1 MVAFWLLLCLASSG
15 SSVHALSSTNTN
27 TNKNIQRVTVF
38 GGTGFVGSRVCQA
51 LVEDYN
57 NLQVTSVSQS
67 GVIPQEYIG
76 QDWTNSVTW
85 NQATLGTDDANHIQA
100 AANFPQAVISCV
112 GAIGTNPTALRQGNG
127 AANVA
132 AFQASASAAAD
143 NDQGGLQRAVLIGV
157 SADVADLPGTF
168 GIPDFVASYVQGK
181 QEAAAAA
188 LEAVNGDTTKCTV
201 IQPSFIYGGSSFGIA
216 PPRVTT
222 EYGSAVEQVLSWPI
236 VTTVADLLPPGLV
249 KVALRPPVSVTAVAK
264 ACAAAAVGDCT
275 ESVIDGTAAIKALT
289 NDPPATGFSDA
300 IKVLQEQAAKAWE
313 WSKVNVPKALQQG
326 QEILQEFQDKQPKK

>member
-1 MVAFWLLLCLASSG
+1 MVALLWLASSG
-15 SSVHALSSTNTN
+15 SSVHALSTPNTNTN

-57 NLQVTSVSQS
+57 NLVVTSVSSS

-85 NQATLGTDDANHIQA
+85 KQATLGTDDATHIQA
-100 AANFPQAVISCV
+100 AANSPQAVISCV
-112 GAIGTNPTALRQGNG
+112 GAIGTNPTTLVQGNG

-132 AFQASASAAAD
+132 AFQASAAAAE
-143 NDQGGLQRAVLIGV
+143 DQGGLQRAVLVGV
-157 SADVADLPGTF
+157 SANVADLPGTF

-201 IQPSFIYGGSSFGIA
+201 IQPSFIYGGDAFGIA

-236 VTTVADLLPPGLV
+236 VTALANALPPGLV

-264 ACAAAAVGDCT
+264 ACAAAAVGDCPT
-275 ESVIDGTAAIKALT
+275 ESVIDGTVAIKALS

-300 IKVLQEQAAKAWE
+300 IKVLQEQAAKAWD

-326 QEILQEFQDKQPKK
+326 QELLQEFQDKQPKK